1 MELLNKYGYSLVFV
15 VALLEQLGLPIPL
28 APVLLLA
35 GAVAAAGNLS
45 FGLVLASAVLA
56 ALIGDTV
63 WYYLGKKKGRSV
75 LKMLCHMSLS
85 PETCVRK
92 TEDSFLK
99 YGMNSLL
106 FAKFVPGLN
115 TIAPPMAGLAGSR
128 FPAFF
133 FRDFA
138 GAIIYVLAFLI
149 PGYLFEKRVFQVT
162 DVFERLGK
170 TFFWLLIAGLI
181 FYVLIKY
188 IKLKLLQR
196 MLYKERITP
205 EELHQRMTA
214 GEEFNIVDLRRNPG
228 ADPKSGFIPGAVRIP
243 PEEIDQHLPTLEKE
257 RWIVMYCT

>member
-1 MELLNKYGYSLVFV
+1 MDLLNKYGYSLVFS

-28 APVLLLA
+28 APILLLA
-35 GAVAAAGNLS
+35 GAVAASGNLN
-45 FGLVLASAVLA
+45 FALVVVFAVLA
-56 ALIGDTV
+56 ALIGDTI

-115 TIAPPMAGLAGSR
+115 TIAPPMAGLVGSR
-128 FPAFF
+128 FYAFF
-133 FRDFA
+133 IRDLA
-138 GAIIYVLAFLI
+138 GALIYILAFLI
-149 PGYLFEKRVFQVT
+149 PGYLFEKRIFQVT
-162 DVFERLGK
+162 DIFEQLGK
-170 TFFWLLIAGLI
+170 TFFWLLIGGLI
-181 FYVLIKY
+181 SYVLIKY

-205 EELHQRMTA
+205 EELHQRMSA
-214 GEEFNIVDLRRNPG
+214 GEEFIIVDIRQNLRF
-228 ADPKSGFIPGAVRIP
+228 DPKSGFIPGALRIP
-243 PEEIDQHLPTLEKE
+243 PGEIDRHAPTLDKE
-257 RWIVMYCT
+257 RWIIMYCT